1 MNGVVG
7 ADVAELRVLATA
19 LDQAGERLVAIHGDL
34 TRRTDASR
42 YWLGPD
48 AARFRERWRS
58 SDALRLRAVATSLAE
73 QADRLRRNADEQER
87 ASAAEGSGVGSGPS
101 SAALQAPRGISALYS
116 TLRVGGSDGLRI
128 QEVLGDDRVRRYI
141 VYMNGTGSAGDPW
154 NLANRLTWP
163 GNIPKYLFQQTDP
176 YILEQMRRQIP
187 QGSEVMLVGYSQGGI
202 DAQNIAAL
210 GRSEFNVTDVV
221 TFGSPTVAGAHP
233 EAFGTNVLHV
243 RAWNDPVPMLEV
255 FEDRRE
261 SVVSNVQ
268 STVISLVHHATGQS
282 GQVTQFVGDPGYSAD
297 PFTIHGDARTYVN
310 IGGDLDANAA
320 PQYEHYVQSQS
331 RYQGTVVNDTDDAQ

>member
-1 MNGVVG
+1 
-7 ADVAELRVLATA
+7 
-19 LDQAGERLVAIHGDL
+19 
-34 TRRTDASR
+34 
-42 YWLGPD
+42 
-48 AARFRERWRS
+48 
-58 SDALRLRAVATSLAE
+58 
-73 QADRLRRNADEQER
+73 
-87 ASAAEGSGVGSGPS
+87 
-101 SAALQAPRGISALYS
+101 
-116 TLRVGGSDGLRI
+116 
-128 QEVLGDDRVRRYI
+128 
-141 VYMNGTGSAGDPW
+141 
-154 NLANRLTWP
+154 
-163 GNIPKYLFQQTDP
+163 
-176 YILEQMRRQIP
+176 
-187 QGSEVMLVGYSQGGI
+187 MLVGYSQGGI

-297 PFTIHGDARTYVN
+297 PFTIHGDARIVR
-310 IGGDLDANAA
+310 
-320 PQYEHYVQSQS
+320 QH
-331 RYQGTVVNDTDDAQ
+331 RW